1 MRLAKVSLR
10 PGAGNLV
17 NGILRKLVL
26 LKVYHFLPIVVNG
39 ITLAGFYELVIFF
52 FFWVLGK

>member
-1 MRLAKVSLR
+1 MRLAKVALR

-39 ITLAGFYELVIFF
+39 KTLAGFYELVIFF
-52 FFWVLGK
+52 GF